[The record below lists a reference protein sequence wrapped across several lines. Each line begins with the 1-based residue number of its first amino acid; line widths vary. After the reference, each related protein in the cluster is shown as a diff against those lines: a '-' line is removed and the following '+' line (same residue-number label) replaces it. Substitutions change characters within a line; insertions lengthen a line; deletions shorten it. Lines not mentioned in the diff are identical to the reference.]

1 VIGPE
6 DPDAAPGEVPPGT
19 VALPS
24 VPLKAYPGVHIP
36 LPLASWVYD
45 PARWDFAI
53 VVGDAWQGQ
62 GLGETLLRS
71 LMRAAAGH
79 GVSALTGIT
88 LTTNMR
94 MIALARKLGFEA
106 RRAHDDA
113 SITDLC
119 WYVHEDVGLQPP
131 AATGEAAYLWGMDR
145 L

>member
-1 VIGPE
+1 
-6 DPDAAPGEVPPGT
+6 
-19 VALPS
+19 
-24 VPLKAYPGVHIP
+24 
-36 LPLASWVYD
+36 
-45 PARWDFAI
+45 
-53 VVGDAWQGQ
+53 
-62 GLGETLLRS
+62 
-71 LMRAAAGH
+71 
-79 GVSALTGIT
+79 VSALTGIT